1 MTKLKVK
8 DIRNLI
14 TNLPDD
20 TDFEIDI
27 SNGKIGERSIS
38 TDIRHKGQIQMGC
51 LNKDRNAFGRLL
63 LNATLMRSETKNK
76 GEEND
81 SSN

>member
-51 LNKDRNAFGRLL
+51 LNNK
-63 LNATLMRSETKNK
+63 KNRPSK
-76 GEEND
+76 LVWINII
-81 SSN
+81 NQ